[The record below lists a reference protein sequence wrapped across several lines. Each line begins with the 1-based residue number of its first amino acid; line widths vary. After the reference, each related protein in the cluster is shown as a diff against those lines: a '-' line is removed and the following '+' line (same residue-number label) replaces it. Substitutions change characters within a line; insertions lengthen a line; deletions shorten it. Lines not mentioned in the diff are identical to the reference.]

1 MDKGREGIG
10 EEGGTRRGIGNRYAA
25 TPIVSAKSCAEPTSK
40 ISAVQIS
47 TYIVSKRELRLM
59 LNNE

>member
-40 ISAVQIS
+40 ISGVQIS
-47 TYIVSKRELRLM
+47 TYI
-59 LNNE
+59 